1 MAIDNLCDR
10 MQEMNDKDMK
20 RGRVV
25 TPADANP
32 WPHEKQV
39 AKIVA
44 LAGHYVEFIP
54 EANIKTPDIY
64 LERTIFEIKSPIS
77 NKIGAVERNIT
88 RALEKSPNVIF
99 DSSRMKVR
107 DDQIMRE
114 LIKRRKAGKG
124 LKKLLFVTKRGM
136 IIDIDAL
143 I

>member
-1 MAIDNLCDR
+1 MSGKNV
-10 MQEMNDKDMK
+10 K
-20 RGRVV
+20 RGRIV

-32 WPHEKQV
+32 WPHEKRV
-39 AKIVA
+39 ARILA

-54 EANIKTPDIY
+54 ETNIKTPDIY

-77 NKIGAVERNIT
+77 NKIDAVERNIT
-88 RALEKSPNVIF
+88 RALAKSSNIIF

-114 LIKRRKAGKG
+114 LIKRRRVGKG
-124 LKKLLFVTKRGM
+124 LKKLLFINKRGM
-136 IIDIDAL
+136 IIDINAL

>member
-1 MAIDNLCDR
+1 MKNK
-10 MQEMNDKDMK
+10 NSK

-25 TPADANP
+25 IPADTNP

-39 AKIVA
+39 AKILA

-54 EANIKTPDIY
+54 ETSMKTPDIY

-77 NKIGAVERNIT
+77 NKIDAIERNIT

-107 DDQIMRE
+107 DNQIMRE

-124 LKKLLFVTKRGM
+124 LKKLLFINKRGI
-136 IIDIDAL
+136 IIDIDTL